1 MFYHVLFK
9 FQGLK
14 PIAACMRYDMHGRPL
29 DSISVSGNAPEWAEE
44 GFRAVDRSGDAFLG
58 VSACIVQ
65 VLKAYK
71 QLLHPCNAV
80 HAVNRSMSPLDFL
93 KWRLRLKTPPE
104 RSIALKGHS

>member
-14 PIAACMRYDMHGRPL
+14 PIAACMRYDMRGRPL
-29 DSISVSGNAPEWAEE
+29 DSISVSGNAPKWAEE
-44 GFRAVDRSGDAFLG
+44 AFRAVNHSGGAFMNVL
-58 VSACIVQ
+58 ACTVQ
-65 VLKAYK
+65 VSKAYK

-93 KWRLRLKTPPE
+93 K
-104 RSIALKGHS
+104 